1 MHTLT
6 KKQARKLVLVSQ
18 RIHREQDFGL
28 GTAGLVKAI
37 EHLGYIQI
45 DTISV
50 VERAHQHTC
59 WNRVKKY
66 RPELLDTVMAERK
79 VFEYWSHAAAYLPMR
94 DYRFSLPRKREFL
107 EGDQHWF
114 KKDRKQMQFV
124 LDRIAAEGPLQAK
137 DFDQRRSND
146 SHAWGGHK
154 PAKMALELLFMQ
166 GDLMVSKRSGFQ
178 KVFDLTERV
187 LPSEIKQ
194 SHPSQQEFIDYLI
207 FGFLTA
213 NGLGTAGEITYL
225 RKGLKPL
232 IQKRCQELLE
242 ERLLIELAYA
252 KNTHLALPNF
262 EATLQTKL
270 SLRKA
275 KILSPFDNLLIQRQ
289 RMRNLFDFDYQIECY
304 VPVNKRKHGYFV
316 LPILLGQNFIG
327 RMDAKIDRKT
337 KVLTVSVLYI
347 EAKEATSAE
356 SINSLKQALQE
367 FLTFNGGR
375 SLVVEKVI
383 SAYRADMASL
393 ASKLSIIA

>member
-1 MHTLT
+1 
-6 KKQARKLVLVSQ
+6 
-18 RIHREQDFGL
+18 
-28 GTAGLVKAI
+28 
-37 EHLGYIQI
+37 
-45 DTISV
+45 
-50 VERAHQHTC
+50 
-59 WNRVKKY
+59 
-66 RPELLDTVMAERK
+66 

-178 KVFDLTERV
+178 KVFDR
-187 LPSEIKQ
+187 
-194 SHPSQQEFIDYLI
+194 
-207 FGFLTA
+207 
-213 NGLGTAGEITYL
+213 EITYL